1 MTRSDVTLCSWN
13 SPAPLVG
20 NTISRFVYVKQSGWL
35 ENLWTDAGT
44 CLHCTNTCPR
54 YQPRCD
60 QRLEA
65 APHWRMGKH
74 ITKRHRQSSW
84 SMEKSSY
91 MQAWRQMASLWTY
104 ATLKPAL
111 FRANTLHNLFFSQP
125 LTVYWGKHVVSR
137 HFHRSHL
144 KANKVNKG

>member
-84 SMEKSSY
+84 SMEK
-91 MQAWRQMASLWTY
+91 QAWRQVVEMTSLWTSPK
-104 ATLKPAL
+104 LKPAL
-111 FRANTLHNLFFSQP
+111 FRVDTLHNRFFS
-125 LTVYWGKHVVSR
+125 GKHVVSR
-137 HFHRSHL
+137 HYHRSYL
-144 KANKVNKG
+144 KANKVKLKG